1 MPCNCRT
8 PYPSSV
14 LHAENPLAS
23 ISKQMPQQGLK
34 PLPHRSLTE
43 KLSKRKAPLLL
54 LKARHAGCGTPPGG
68 VRVLSNSHH
77 APLYHVRPF
86 RRPQVHCS
94 LAGGALGR
102 PPRGRQGWPTPESWD
117 DGDLTRKCNWKS
129 PTFWGIHMLT
139 AKRGSYVCKTLAAG

>member
-8 PYPSSV
+8 PYPSSA

-43 KLSKRKAPLLL
+43 KLSKKESALAVVKSPPWT
-54 LKARHAGCGTPPGG
+54 GCGTPPGG
-68 VRVLSNSHH
+68 VRVLSNPLH
-77 APLYHVRPF
+77 ALLYHVRPF

-102 PPRGRQGWPTPESWD
+102 PPRGRQASSSHNQSSLVLVSDLSNQKLKIKKG
-117 DGDLTRKCNWKS
+117 DGDT
-129 PTFWGIHMLT
+129 
-139 AKRGSYVCKTLAAG
+139 V

>member
-34 PLPHRSLTE
+34 PLPHLSSTE
-43 KLSKRKAPLLL
+43 KLSTKESALAVVKSPPRWVWY
-54 LKARHAGCGTPPGG
+54 TTPGG
-68 VRVLSNSHH
+68 VRELSNPHH

-129 PTFWGIHMLT
+129 PTIWGIHMLT
-139 AKRGSYVCKTLAAG
+139 THS